1 VNKPSSLAVNIMLKR
16 LANTKIK
23 LAPNV
28 IHEQGKQEGREA
40 KKTQSTRA
48 DDEKTTKKTR
58 KPPERIQPKKC
69 ERGES
74 LA

>member
-23 LAPNV
+23 LVPNV
-28 IHEQGKQEGREA
+28 IHEQGKQEGREE

-48 DDEKTTKKTR
+48 DDEKTTKKNR
-58 KPPERIQPKKC
+58 KPPERDQQKNC